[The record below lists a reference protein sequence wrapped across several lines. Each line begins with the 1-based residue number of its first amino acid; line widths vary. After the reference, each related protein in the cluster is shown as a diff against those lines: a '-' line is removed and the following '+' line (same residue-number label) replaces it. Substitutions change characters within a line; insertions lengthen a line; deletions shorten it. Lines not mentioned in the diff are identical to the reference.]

1 MNTQSGRLVIRNIGL
16 LLSGRLEQPIL
27 AADCIIAE
35 HGKISVIGKE
45 KDLDTDGAS
54 RIIDAKGVTVA
65 PKTTPRGTCRQ
76 PRPSRDRRLHPA
88 PTTNSLDRFLPPCR
102 RHHDDLRVRSAYAR
116 RPKDTVELKA
126 ITIAS
131 QRWYANF
138 RPSGVKILAGA
149 PVLEEGMEEGDFKDP
164 ADAA

>member
-1 MNTQSGRLVIRNIGL
+1 MSTQSGRLVIRNIGL

-27 AADCIIAE
+27 DADCIIAE

-45 KDLDTDGAS
+45 KDLYTDGAS

-88 PTTNSLDRFLPPCR
+88 PTTNSLDRFLPPWR
-102 RHHDDLRVRSAYAR
+102 RHQDDLRVRSAYAR
-116 RPKDTVELKA
+116 RPAE
-126 ITIAS
+126 
-131 QRWYANF
+131 RH
-138 RPSGVKILAGA
+138 R
-149 PVLEEGMEEGDFKDP
+149 
-164 ADAA
+164 